1 MVVKLIEF
9 GIKIK
14 VCDLIKDFL
23 ECNHF
28 FKWRETTIDSGT
40 TIMSDTIENV
50 IKYRSLLADIWY
62 EYLVI
67 YKNEILPNILTL
79 TFVLKVKQLI

>member
-1 MVVKLIEF
+1 
-9 GIKIK
+9 
-14 VCDLIKDFL
+14 
-23 ECNHF
+23 
-28 FKWRETTIDSGT
+28 
-40 TIMSDTIENV
+40 MSDTIENV